1 MVAYLSP
8 NMSLLINAVKKASA
22 CLDRDFNEIEQLQS
36 SIKGY
41 KEFVKGTYGKVT
53 KALQTELGKI
63 HPDYPIVAEASKL
76 PSKGACYLVN
86 PLDGLVNFAHGM
98 PHFAISV
105 ALYENNK
112 ITGAVVYNPAL
123 DSLYFAEKG
132 KGAFKEGYRNH
143 ERLRV
148 SARKE
153 LSDALIGTLVA
164 YDKSS
169 DEYDHL
175 QKKIIAA
182 CDNVRVSGSCALD
195 LAYVASGKLDAHIS
209 LKNNLADYA
218 AGLLL
223 VKEAG
228 GYVYDINQKDIRSEN
243 IDLVINSG
251 NLIVTYAEF
260 CAKVCGL
267 FKLFLKGTRDEK

>member
-36 SIKGY
+36 SVKGY
-41 KEFVKGTYGKVT
+41 KEFVMGTYGKVT

-63 HPDYPIVAEASKL
+63 HPDYPIVAEVSKL
-76 PSKGACYLVN
+76 PAKGNCYLVN
-86 PLDGLVNFAHGM
+86 PLDGLVNFAHGQ
-98 PHFAISV
+98 PHFAVSV
-105 ALYENNK
+105 AVYENAK
-112 ITGAVVYNPAL
+112 VTGAVIYNPAL
-123 DSLYFAEKG
+123 DNLYFAEKG

-148 SARKE
+148 SARKD
-153 LSDALIGTLVA
+153 LSEALIGTLVS

-169 DEYDHL
+169 AEYDAV
-175 QKKIIAA
+175 QKKIVAA
-182 CDNVRVSGSCALD
+182 CDNIRVSGSCALD
-195 LAYVASGKLDAHIS
+195 LAYVAAGKLDAHIS
-209 LKNNLADYA
+209 LKNNLADFA

-228 GYVYDINQKDIRSEN
+228 GYIYDINQKDIRSEN
-243 IDLVINSG
+243 LDLVIQSG
-251 NLIVTYAEF
+251 NLIATNAELGQ
-260 CAKVCGL
+260 KVCGL
-267 FKLFLKGTRDEK
+267 LK